1 MLDSTE
7 GWPLLIK
14 VAVILLGAIIL
25 TVVARRVTTRRTSRL
40 LTRFGTVSTDP
51 VRQAA
56 RAKTLGSVT
65 RSALIGVIWITAVL
79 AMIQVL
85 NQAFSSFVIAV
96 TLLGSALTFGAQS
109 LIRDVLS
116 GFFILLEDQY
126 AVGDQID
133 LGLASG
139 TVERVTL
146 RVTRLRDAS
155 GEVWW
160 VPNGQIARAGNLT
173 QDWARAVIDVALG
186 PRERRRAGDGH
197 HRRDRRADR
206 GPSRAWPTACSS
218 HRGRSG
224 SSRCRPP
231 AHGPGHGEGGEG
243 RAGRRPPAVQAALLP
258 AFKDG
263 RLISPPVIDYPGGG
277 ASGRRAPEPP
287 GRGRGRGALTDGACR
302 DQCYGTTTTV
312 VPTGAQFQH
321 EHRVVV
327 GLAEAATAQGLAEL
341 LDGLHR
347 PAVLRR
353 DLVEADAAALGPDRE
368 ADHVVPDDRG
378 VVRRERC

>member
-1 MLDSTE
+1 VLESTE
-7 GWPLLIK
+7 DWSLLIK
-14 VAVILLGAIIL
+14 VAAILLGAIIL
-25 TVVARRVTTRRTSRL
+25 TVVVRRVTTKRTARL

-56 RAKTLGSVT
+56 RTKTLGSVT
-65 RSALIGVIWITAVL
+65 RSAIIGAIWITAVL

-146 RVTRLRDAS
+146 RVTRLRDAT

-173 QDWARAVIDVALG
+173 QDWARAVVDVALA
-186 PRERRRAGDGH
+186 RESDVEEATDTIVEIAEQTVARPEL
-197 HRRDRRADR
+197 ADR
-206 GPSRAWPTACSS
+206 VLEPPMAVGLIEMSE
-218 HRGRSG
+218 HRLMVRVTVKVAKG
-224 SSRCRPP
+224 
-231 AHGPGHGEGGEG
+231 AQDDV
-243 RAGRRPPAVQAALLP
+243 RRAVQAALLP

-277 ASGRRAPEPP
+277 QGGNP
-287 GRGRGRGALTDGACR
+287 GPGA
-302 DQCYGTTTTV
+302 
-312 VPTGAQFQH
+312 
-321 EHRVVV
+321 
-327 GLAEAATAQGLAEL
+327 
-341 LDGLHR
+341 
-347 PAVLRR
+347 
-353 DLVEADAAALGPDRE
+353 
-368 ADHVVPDDRG
+368 
-378 VVRRERC
+378 

>member
-25 TVVARRVTTRRTSRL
+25 TVVARRLTTKRTTRL

-56 RAKTLGSVT
+56 RTKTLGSVT
-65 RSALIGVIWITAVL
+65 RSALIGVIWVTAVL

-109 LIRDVLS
+109 LIRDLLS

-146 RVTRLRDAS
+146 RVTRLRDAT

-173 QDWARAVIDVALG
+173 QDWARAVVDVALA
-186 PRERRRAGDGH
+186 RESDVEEATDTIVEIAEQTVARPEL
-197 HRRDRRADR
+197 ADR
-206 GPSRAWPTACSS
+206 VLEPPSAVGLIEMSE
-218 HRGRSG
+218 HRLMVRVTVKVAKG
-224 SSRCRPP
+224 
-231 AHGPGHGEGGEG
+231 AQDDV
-243 RAGRRPPAVQAALLP
+243 RRAVQAALLP

-263 RLISPPVIDYPGGG
+263 RLTSPPVIDYPGGG
-277 ASGRRAPEPP
+277 P
-287 GRGRGRGALTDGACR
+287 GGNPGAGA
-302 DQCYGTTTTV
+302 
-312 VPTGAQFQH
+312 
-321 EHRVVV
+321 
-327 GLAEAATAQGLAEL
+327 
-341 LDGLHR
+341 
-347 PAVLRR
+347 
-353 DLVEADAAALGPDRE
+353 
-368 ADHVVPDDRG
+368 
-378 VVRRERC
+378 

>member
-173 QDWARAVIDVALG
+173 QDWARAMIDVALA
-186 PRERRRAGDGH
+186 RESDVEQATDTIVEIAEQTVARPEL
-197 HRRDRRADR
+197 ADR
-206 GPSRAWPTACSS
+206 VLEPPKAVGLVEMSD
-218 HRGRSG
+218 HRLMVRVTVKVAKG
-224 SSRCRPP
+224 
-231 AHGPGHGEGGEG
+231 AQDDV
-243 RAGRRPPAVQAALLP
+243 RRAVQAALLP

-263 RLISPPVIDYPGGG
+263 RLTSPPVIDYPGGG
-277 ASGRRAPEPP
+277 AGGTP
-287 GRGRGRGALTDGACR
+287 GA
-302 DQCYGTTTTV
+302 
-312 VPTGAQFQH
+312 
-321 EHRVVV
+321 
-327 GLAEAATAQGLAEL
+327 
-341 LDGLHR
+341 
-347 PAVLRR
+347 
-353 DLVEADAAALGPDRE
+353 
-368 ADHVVPDDRG
+368 
-378 VVRRERC
+378 